1 MSRLLVEVTAP
12 VVATEAELR
21 AFLVDGRMEALTGA
35 RPTGTGAAAI
45 QGGWWYRGEW
55 SARSDGGRTVLVHRV
70 TNVAERGAWAV
81 PLANR
86 FFVGFR
92 EQCRRGVAELAR
104 RIEDELRPSAG
115 GRGC

>member
-12 VVATEAELR
+12 VRVSEAELL
-21 AFLVDGRMEALTGA
+21 AFLDGERMRALTGA
-35 RPTGTGAAAI
+35 RPAGHGTVAV

-55 SARSDGGRTVLVHRV
+55 TARRTGGRTVLVHRV

-86 FFVGFR
+86 FFIGFR
-92 EQCRRGVAELAR
+92 QQCQRGVDELAR
-104 RIEDELRPSAG
+104 RIEGEM
-115 GRGC
+115 GR